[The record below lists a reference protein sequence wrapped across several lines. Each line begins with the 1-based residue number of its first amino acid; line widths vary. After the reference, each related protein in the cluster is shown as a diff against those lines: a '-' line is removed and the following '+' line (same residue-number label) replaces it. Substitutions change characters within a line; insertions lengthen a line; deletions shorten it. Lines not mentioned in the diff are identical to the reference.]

1 MARPPRDRG
10 PVLIFVVVG
19 AAFLWSWL
27 GLGLSLERLGGLP
40 AEIGRLGGLM
50 FPPDVAYGRDKVLP
64 AILESLQV
72 AWIGTLV
79 GAILSLPLGLLGAR
93 SLFSG
98 TPTLVKPIL
107 AAIRAVP
114 EVLLAIYFVP
124 IVGLGPFAGVL
135 AIGVHSVGTLGRLT
149 TDVVES
155 MDTGPLEAIRASGGN
170 QLAVLRW
177 GVLPQALP
185 EILALWL
192 YRFEI
197 NLRASAVLGVV
208 GAGGIGGVLINN
220 LTFRRFDQVG
230 AVLIATVAVVFVVD
244 AISGAIR
251 RRLVR
256 E

>member
-1 MARPPRDRG
+1 MRRD
-10 PVLIFVVVG
+10 PTPWVVFVVIAG
-19 AAFLWSWL
+19 ALVWSIL
-27 GLGLSLERLGGLP
+27 GLGISVDRLGALP
-40 AEIGRLGGLM
+40 SEIVRLLGLM
-50 FPPDVAYGRDKVLP
+50 LPPDLEYGQEKVLP
-64 AILESLQV
+64 AIVESLQV

-79 GAILSLPLGLLGAR
+79 GALLSLPLGLLGSR
-93 SLFSG
+93 TLFPAL
-98 TPTLVKPIL
+98 PTVVKPIL

-124 IVGLGPFAGVL
+124 IVGLGAFAGVL

-155 MDTGPLEAIRASGGN
+155 METGPLEAIRASGGG

-208 GAGGIGGVLINN
+208 GAGGIGGVLLNN
-220 LTFRRFDQVG
+220 LRYRRFDQVG
-230 AVLIATVAVVFVVD
+230 AVLIATVIVVFAVD
-244 AISGAIR
+244 ALSGAIR

>member
-1 MARPPRDRG
+1 MHRDRT
-10 PVLIFVVVG
+10 PWVLFVVIAG
-19 AAFLWSWL
+19 ALLWSIL
-27 GLGLSLERLGGLP
+27 GLGISLDRLGSLP
-40 AEIGRLGGLM
+40 SEVVRLLGLM
-50 FPPDVAYGRDKVLP
+50 LPPDVAYGQEKVLP
-64 AILESLQV
+64 AIIESLQV

-79 GAILSLPLGLLGAR
+79 GALLSLPLGLLGAR
-93 SLFSG
+93 TLFPAM
-98 TPTLVKPIL
+98 PTFIKPVL

-124 IVGLGPFAGVL
+124 IVGLGAFAGVL

-155 MDTGPLEAIRASGGN
+155 MDTGPLEAIRASGGG

-208 GAGGIGGVLINN
+208 GAGGIGGVLLNN
-220 LTFRRFDQVG
+220 LRYRRFDQVG
-230 AVLIATVAVVFVVD
+230 AVLIATVIVVFAVD
-244 AISGAIR
+244 ALSGAIR